1 MRKKSDQI
9 SNRSETPEESLLT
22 RAIDLDDLEEAEKLF
37 DILENQAETDPQ
49 ILYYRAKELKK
60 YDRAISYAI

>member
-1 MRKKSDQI
+1 M
-9 SNRSETPEESLLT
+9 
-22 RAIDLDDLEEAEKLF
+22 DDLEEAEKLF

-60 YDRAISYAI
+60 YDGAISYAI